1 MNRTA
6 PRPGYQLASI
16 NYRLGLPIPRG
27 RLIFV
32 GGRYEY
38 NQGRMRSWRRRLRTY
53 LGRIGHA

>member
-1 MNRTA
+1 MKRTS
-6 PRPGYQLASI
+6 PRPGYQLASR

-38 NQGRMRSWRRRLRTY
+38 NQGRMRTWRRRLHKY
-53 LGRIGHA
+53 LRRVCE